1 MALIVKFGGRPYG
14 TFDGVDGQL
23 ASYKGGEVVT
33 LTSVTLASDLS
44 AGDAVSDGYV
54 LPGSVVKRTVVTK
67 TLTTGKRP
75 LFLAD
80 EGTAY
85 YGTVFG
91 KVVGGTSGKDV
102 AGQQVGPG
110 TANRSGKV
118 TCWDSPGLYA
128 VTLDAVDT
136 NASTGLT
143 ITNTSLD
150 AGSPLYATTAGILT
164 PNSATSF
171 ETSPAALVVARF
183 VSFETSGSQ
192 VNTQPKFASALN
204 SNKGIRE
211 AVIRWEVE
219 T

>member
-1 MALIVKFGGRPYG
+1 MALIVKFPNGRPYG
-14 TFDGVDGQL
+14 TLDGLDAQV
-23 ASYKGGEVVT
+23 SSFKGGEVVT
-33 LTSVTLASDLS
+33 LTSVALAADIS
-44 AGDAVSDGYV
+44 AADSASDGYLLPSSV
-54 LPGSVVKRTVVTK
+54 LKRTVVTK
-67 TLTTGKRP
+67 TLASGKRP

-80 EGTAY
+80 EGTTY

-91 KVVGGTSGKDV
+91 KVVGGTAGKDV
-102 AGQQVGPG
+102 AGSQVGPG
-110 TANRSGKV
+110 TANRSGKI
-118 TCWDSPGLYA
+118 TCWDAPGIYA

-143 ITNTSLD
+143 LTNTSLD

-164 PNSATSF
+164 PNAASSF
-171 ETSPAALVVARF
+171 EASLVVARF
-183 VSFETSGSQ
+183 MGFETSGSH

-211 AVIRWEVE
+211 AVIHWAVE

>member
-1 MALIVKFGGRPYG
+1 MALIVKFGGKPYG
-14 TFDGVDGQL
+14 TLDGLDSQL

-33 LTSVTLASDLS
+33 LTSVTIASGDLS
-44 AGDAVSDGYV
+44 AADAASDGYL
-54 LPGSVVKRTVVTK
+54 LPGGVLKRTVVTK
-67 TLTTGKRP
+67 TLASGKRP

-80 EGTAY
+80 EGTAF

-102 AGQQVGPG
+102 VGSQVGPG

-143 ITNTSLD
+143 VTNTSLD

-164 PNSATSF
+164 PNAASSF
-171 ETSPAALVVARF
+171 EASLVVARF
-183 VSFETSGSQ
+183 MSFETSGSH
-192 VNTQPKFASALN
+192 VNTQTQFASAIN
-204 SNKGIRE
+204 SNRGIRE
-211 AVIRWEVE
+211 ALIRWEVE
-219 T
+219 G